1 MGCEQGADVVE
12 RTSVVPLDYDEWL
25 RELRRYVHRLTGD
38 PDMAEDVAQEAVL
51 RLMRTTRDA
60 EVRTPRAWL
69 YRTATNMVRD
79 QARREAMLRRRPV
92 PVDTDDAATPE
103 QDLERGEVIRE
114 VRAVLER
121 IPARDRELL
130 ILRESGFRYR
140 EIAEVIGVK
149 TQSVPV
155 LAARALA
162 RFRAAYTG
170 RDR

>member
-1 MGCEQGADVVE
+1 MGGEQGADVVE
-12 RTSVVPLDYDEWL
+12 RTSVVPLEYDEWL

-51 RLMRTTRDA
+51 RLMRTTQAA

-79 QARREAMLRRRPV
+79 QARHEAMLRRRPV
-92 PVDTDDAATPE
+92 PVDTDASPTPE

-155 LAARALA
+155 LAARALE

>member
-1 MGCEQGADVVE
+1 MGGVQGAGVVE
-12 RTSVVPLDYDEWL
+12 RTPAVPLEYDEWL

-51 RLMRTTRDA
+51 RFLRA
-60 EVRTPRAWL
+60 GQESEVRTPRAWL
-69 YRTATNMVRD
+69 YRTATNIVRD
-79 QARREAMLRRRPV
+79 HARREAMLRRRPV
-92 PVDTDDAATPE
+92 PVDPDAAPTPE
-103 QDLERGEVIRE
+103 QDFDRSEVIRE

-121 IPARDRELL
+121 IPPRDRELL

-155 LAARALA
+155 LAARALE
-162 RFRAAYTG
+162 RFRKAYAG
-170 RDR
+170 RER